1 MNIACF
7 LLEQGKAD
15 LFIKNKKNETPLD
28 YVRSP
33 KKQKSNHLDENQQ
46 ITIDN
51 EANNH
56 LTIFLTNYFKS
67 LSKLTL
73 ADIQIEKENRK
84 MIYSASNTNS
94 ITRQDPVHS
103 DFNVCN
109 KKNVNTKFIFC
120 LIFFVII

>member
-1 MNIACF
+1 LNIACF

-56 LTIFLTNYFKS
+56 LAIFLTDYFKN
-67 LSKLTL
+67 LSKLT
-73 ADIQIEKENRK
+73 ITEKENRK
-84 MIYSASNTNS
+84 MIYSASNKN
-94 ITRQDPVHS
+94 IIRHDPMHS
-103 DFNVCN
+103 DLNVC
-109 KKNVNTKFIFC
+109 KRKNVNKNFIFD
-120 LIFFVII
+120 